1 MYRAREVIWRVTV
14 PAFTLALAVAAVAA
28 GTVSPARATE
38 VKDSATPA
46 AIVDGLSASSG
57 SLTGGEDIT
66 ITGANLGTATR
77 VTFGGQD
84 APSVTVLD
92 TSTLSVIVPHSA
104 LYTPGVVPVVVLDRD
119 GHAALTTEPMFYSY
133 EVLTDVDRQ
142 LQYAFEYWNDYNLD
156 EYGDFTPWGGDCMDF
171 VSQTLVARGW
181 TTTDD
186 WFNDAQQ
193 SWAPAFVD
201 VPYFDAWLRDHPE
214 IGAVQLSLAQRDQAK
229 IGDIVVFDW
238 DGDGSLDHAM
248 IVSGIEHVDG
258 QTKILLVGHD
268 INSQYR
274 DLDTALA
281 TEGQSGATAYIWSL
295 PAS

>member
-1 MYRAREVIWRVTV
+1 MHSLRHAIVRVTLPV
-14 PAFTLALAVAAVAA
+14 LALALAVVAVGSVA
-28 GTVSPARATE
+28 PARA
-38 VKDSATPA
+38 VGPKDASAPV
-46 AIVDGLSASSG
+46 AIVDGISSVSG
-57 SLTGGEDIT
+57 SLVGGDLVT
-66 ITGANLGTATR
+66 ITGANLGMSAR

-84 APSVTVLD
+84 SPSVTVID
-92 TSTLSVIVPHSA
+92 TSSLSVVVPHSA
-104 LYTPGVVPVVVLDRD
+104 LYTPGPVPVVVLDRD
-119 GHAALTTEPMFYSY
+119 GRAAVSTEPMIYNY
-133 EVLTDVDRQ
+133 QVLTDVDRQ
-142 LQYAFEYWNDYNLD
+142 LQYAFEYWNNYNLD

-186 WFNDAQQ
+186 WYNDAQQ

-248 IVSGIEHVDG
+248 IVSGIEHVNG

-281 TEGQSGATAYIWSL
+281 TEGQAGATAYIWSL

>member
-1 MYRAREVIWRVTV
+1 MQRARIVIGRVTV
-14 PAFTLALAVAAVAA
+14 SAFTLALAVAAVAA
-28 GTVSPARATE
+28 GTVAPARA
-38 VKDSATPA
+38 VDIMDSAIPS
-46 AIVDGLSASSG
+46 AIVDGLSAATG
-57 SLTGGEDIT
+57 SLAGGEDIT
-66 ITGANLGTATR
+66 ITGANLGAVTR

-84 APSVTVLD
+84 SPTVTVLD
-92 TSTLSVIVPHSA
+92 TSSLSVVVPHSA
-104 LYTPGVVPVVVLDRD
+104 LYTPGPVAVLVLDRY
-119 GHAALTTEPMFYSY
+119 GHAALSTEPMQYTY
-133 EVLTDVDRQ
+133 QVQTDVDRQ
-142 LQYAFEYWNDYNLD
+142 LQYAFEYWNNYNLD

-181 TTTDD
+181 TTTSD
-186 WFNDAQQ
+186 WYNDAQQ

-248 IVSGIEHVDG
+248 IVSGIEHVNG